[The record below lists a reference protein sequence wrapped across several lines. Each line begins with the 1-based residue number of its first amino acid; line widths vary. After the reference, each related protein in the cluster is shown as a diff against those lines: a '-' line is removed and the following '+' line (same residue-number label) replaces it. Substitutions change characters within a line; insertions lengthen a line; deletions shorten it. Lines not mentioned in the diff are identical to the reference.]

1 MIPDKFCTVQSQEFS
16 LEHLRADPCPL
27 VMSLDG
33 SFPRLKS
40 IGLALRVL
48 RGGILMASPVIEDL
62 RNMIYF
68 LRLHRLHTAENKIII
83 LGPVK
88 LRTEQ
93 SHLIHHV
100 SSHYKQ
106 VADIVHRAEKI
117 RVVIRFKMR
126 LKEFMS
132 VHGHF
137 VLVGIKKPDLPVLVQ
152 GLYALVQRVRRQH
165 IVMIGKGDK
174 ISRGRLHTRVGVFR
188 NPERPAVAHHADPL
202 IRSLQL
208 VQQPGKRRRFAASV
222 GKAQFPV
229 GISLFTD
236 RIHQLAEIFLRSFIE
251 RHHNGYLRL
260 IFKFLMALFLQFPGA
275 RQMAQDPLLIGYLSG
290 GRCFYLGND
299 LSRQRGASLA
309 SPVTYPFFRV
319 LLYFFPEYHCRLE
332 MNDMHGFF
340 VPGVEHHI
348 KQFPGNIGQ
357 LHKKSCFVP
366 DLRLLVKLFHI
377 YSFCAQDLRLHFLFI
392 FIKNLDT
399 HRHIGSYPAPDPHKT
414 LLYFFLFDKELGPS
428 PASFQFL
435 YRHCKPA
442 ECSVRHIRIYG
453 KFLKSVQRFREPH
466 RRCDPLASHKIRIL
480 ETFQGADH
488 FQLLDFRLHFR
499 TVQAG
504 AHLRLLRPGPLQDI
518 TAGIL

>member
-1 MIPDKFCTVQSQEFS
+1 MVADKFCTVQSQEFS
-16 LEHLRADPCPL
+16 LEHFRADPCSL

-33 SFPRLKS
+33 SFSRLKS
-40 IGLALRVL
+40 VGLALRIL
-48 RGGILMASPVIEDL
+48 SGGILMASPVIEDL

-93 SHLIHHV
+93 PHLIHHV

-106 VADIVHRAEKI
+106 MADIVHRAEKI
-117 RVVIRFKMR
+117 RVVIRLEMW
-126 LKEFMS
+126 LKEFMP

-137 VLVGIKKPDLPVLVQ
+137 VLVGIEKPDLPVLIQ
-152 GLYALVQRVRRQH
+152 GLYALIQRVRRQH
-165 IVMIGKGDK
+165 VVMIGKGDK

-188 NPERPAVAHHADPL
+188 DPESPAVAHHADPL

-208 VQQPGKRRRFAASV
+208 VQQSGKRRRFAASV

-236 RIHQLAEIFLRSFIE
+236 RAHQLAEIFLRSFIE

-275 RQMAQDPLLIGYLSG
+275 RQMAQDPFLIGDLSG

-299 LSRQRGASLA
+299 LSRKRGASLA
-309 SPVTYPFFRV
+309 SPVTYSFFGV
-319 LLYFFPEYHCRLE
+319 LFQFLSEYHCRLE

-348 KQFPGNIGQ
+348 KQFPGEIGQ
-357 LHKKSCFVP
+357 LREKAGFIP
-366 DLRLLVKLFHI
+366 DLRLLVELFHI
-377 YSFCAQDLRLHFLFI
+377 HSFRAQDLRLHFLFL
-392 FIKNLDT
+392 FIKNLNA
-399 HRHIGSYPAPDPHKT
+399 HRYVGNHPAPDP
-414 LLYFFLFDKELGPS
+414 
-428 PASFQFL
+428 
-435 YRHCKPA
+435 
-442 ECSVRHIRIYG
+442 
-453 KFLKSVQRFREPH
+453 
-466 RRCDPLASHKIRIL
+466 
-480 ETFQGADH
+480 
-488 FQLLDFRLHFR
+488 
-499 TVQAG
+499 
-504 AHLRLLRPGPLQDI
+504 
-518 TAGIL
+518 